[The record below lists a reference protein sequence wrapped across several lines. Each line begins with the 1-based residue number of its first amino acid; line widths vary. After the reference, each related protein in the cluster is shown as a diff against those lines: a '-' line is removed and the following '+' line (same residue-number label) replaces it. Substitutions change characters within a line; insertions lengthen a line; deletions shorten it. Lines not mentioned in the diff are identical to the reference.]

1 MVPVFFQPT
10 DALGTVIAIDPSLL
24 QDALREIPAKAINV
38 IVVDPVV
45 EVLLHKALVNG
56 LL

>member
-24 QDALREIPAKAINV
+24 NALREIPAKAINV

-45 EVLLHKALVNG
+45 GFASKALVNG